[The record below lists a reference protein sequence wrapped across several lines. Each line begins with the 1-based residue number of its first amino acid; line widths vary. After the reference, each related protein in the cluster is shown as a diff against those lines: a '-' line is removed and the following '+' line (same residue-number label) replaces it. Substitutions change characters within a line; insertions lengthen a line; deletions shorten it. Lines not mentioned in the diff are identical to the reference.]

1 MIYQIGNSL
10 TVYLLSMQTEQSLAG
25 GDRVYWSR
33 RDLSSVKEGD
43 ADEVGDEWNRVL
55 IRSKPPSQL
64 SPDVRSCP
72 LVGDKQQHLEGKFRK
87 RDGKD
92 GNTHL

>member
-1 MIYQIGNSL
+1 M
-10 TVYLLSMQTEQSLAG
+10 TVSLLSMQTEQSLAG

-33 RDLSSVKEGD
+33 RDLSSVVEGD
-43 ADEVGDEWNRVL
+43 ADQVGEEWNRVL
-55 IRSKPPSQL
+55 IQSKPASQL

-72 LVGDKQQHLEGKFRK
+72 LVGDKQQHLEGKFKR

-92 GNTHL
+92 GVTHL